1 MVKQN
6 CQCRTNG
13 NKCQGDGCEECKYWY
28 CLCDCC
34 GRRLGICIGVAFAGA
49 IGFFGLFILVLYIC
63 SKVYKM
69 SFGTVIDQIDYALTG
84 YKPATSKCDLQ

>member
-1 MVKQN
+1 MTGCKCMSDQIA
-6 CQCRTNG
+6 C
-13 NKCQGDGCEECKYWY
+13 NKGCNTCKKWFCGCECCSNATWI
-28 CLCDCC
+28 CL
-34 GRRLGICIGVAFAGA
+34 GVAVAGA

-84 YKPATSKCDLQ
+84 YKPAASKCNLQ